1 MIGMTGFGE
10 ATREQGGVQIAV
22 RLYGVN
28 SRQLDLQFRLP
39 DALRHLE
46 AGLRAR
52 LVAEMR
58 RGRCEVGVTLRVSDD
73 AGAPRV
79 EVREEVVT
87 AFLEAARPL
96 VEAGRVRGDLDL
108 GDLLRNSAMVR
119 WDRSVAG
126 ETEAIDDALVL
137 DAFEEALAEF
147 VHGRRAEGAA
157 TRAALGAL
165 FATLGER
172 AERLLAIAPTAQQR
186 LADGLRQR
194 LPSLAEELDRDESR
208 WLQELAVLAEKADIR
223 EELDRFSAHLR
234 TLGDGLDSDQAA
246 GRRLDFVC
254 QELLR
259 ELNTTSAKC
268 RDVELVEV
276 ALDARL
282 LCEQIREQ
290 LLNVE

>member
-10 ATREQGGVQIAV
+10 ATREKDGVQIAV

-52 LVAEMR
+52 LVAEIR
-58 RGRCEVGVTLRVSDD
+58 RGRCEVGVSVRFNEEG
-73 AGAPRV
+73 GAPRV
-79 EVREEVVT
+79 EIREELVA
-87 AFLEAARPL
+87 AFVDAARPL
-96 VEAGRVRGDLDL
+96 VEAGKVRGELDL
-108 GDLLRNSAMVR
+108 GDLLRTPALVR
-119 WDRSVAG
+119 WERSAAG
-126 ETEAIDDALVL
+126 EAEAIDDSLVQA
-137 DAFEEALAEF
+137 AFEEALAEF
-147 VHGRRAEGAA
+147 LRGRRAEGDA
-157 TRAALGAL
+157 TRTALGVLFAALE
-165 FATLGER
+165 ER
-172 AERLLAIAPTAQQR
+172 AERLLAIAPAAQQR
-186 LADGLRQR
+186 LGDGLRQR
-194 LPSLAEELDRDESR
+194 LAALTEELDRDESR
-208 WLQELAVLAEKADIR
+208 WLQEAAVLAEKADIR
-223 EELDRFSAHLR
+223 EELDRFSTHLR
-234 TLGDGLDSDQAA
+234 TLGEGLDSDQAA

>member
-1 MIGMTGFGE
+1 MEI
-10 ATREQGGVQIAV
+10 
-22 RLYGVN
+22 
-28 SRQLDLQFRLP
+28 
-39 DALRHLE
+39 
-46 AGLRAR
+46 
-52 LVAEMR
+52 
-58 RGRCEVGVTLRVSDD
+58 
-73 AGAPRV
+73 
-79 EVREEVVT
+79 REELVT
-87 AFLEAARPL
+87 AFLDAARPL
-96 VEAGRVRGDLDL
+96 VEQGGCARTSISGTSCVPRPWCAGIGPSPARR
-108 GDLLRNSAMVR
+108 R
-119 WDRSVAG
+119 RS
-126 ETEAIDDALVL
+126 TTPWSWRRSKRRSRSSSR
-137 DAFEEALAEF
+137 
-147 VHGRRAEGAA
+147 GRRAEGKA

-172 AERLLAIAPTAQQR
+172 AQRLLAIAPAAQQR

-194 LPSLAEELDRDESR
+194 LGALAEELDRDESR

-223 EELDRFSAHLR
+223 EELDRFSSHLR